1 MRMDNNNTKTL
12 TTIERTF
19 EIVKLVKERDGA
31 RVSQV
36 AEELDMPR
44 STAHNYLGTLCE
56 EGYLVKDGDE
66 YRIGLQFL
74 GLGGHAASRQPGYQ
88 LLRTKVNQLADETK
102 ERAQVIAEEN
112 GRGIYIYEMTC
123 SNAVQTDVQIGKHV
137 HLHTTSAG
145 KAILAHLPEERLKQ
159 IIDYWGL
166 PERTEYT
173 ITDEEELRNSLQN
186 IRGCGYAFN
195 DEERIKGQRAVGV
208 PVLDEKNDIV
218 TALSVSGP
226 KNRLKGDWFTE
237 EIPDIL
243 LGIANE
249 IELNLK
255 FSGRNR

>member
-1 MRMDNNNTKTL
+1 MRMDNNGTKTL

-19 EIVKLVKERDGA
+19 EIVELVKQLNGA

-36 AEELDMPR
+36 AKELDMPR
-44 STAHNYLGTLCE
+44 STTHNYLGTLCE
-56 EGYLVKDGDE
+56 VGYLVKDGEE

-74 GLGGHAASRQPGYQ
+74 GLGGHAASRHPGYQ
-88 LLRTKVNQLADETK
+88 LLRTKVNQIADETK

-112 GRGIYIYEMTC
+112 GRGVYIYEMTG

-145 KAILAHLPEERLKQ
+145 KSILAHLPEERLEQ
-159 IIDYWGL
+159 IIEYWGL
-166 PERTEYT
+166 PERTEHT
-173 ITDEEELRNSLQN
+173 ITDEEELRDCLQN
-186 IRGCGYAFN
+186 IRDRGYAFN
-195 DEERIKGQRAVGV
+195 DEERIQGQRAVGV
-208 PVLDEKNDIV
+208 PVLDEKNDII

-249 IELNLK
+249 VELNLK